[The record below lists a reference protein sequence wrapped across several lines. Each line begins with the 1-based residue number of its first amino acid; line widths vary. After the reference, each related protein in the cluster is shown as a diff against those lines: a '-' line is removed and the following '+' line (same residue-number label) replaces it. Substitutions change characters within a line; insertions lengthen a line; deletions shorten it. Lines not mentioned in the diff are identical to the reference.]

1 MPESLFRQQSEAF
14 ARRVFEDTLAFSKD
28 PETGVTREGYGPAE
42 ERLHDYLKA
51 WGRGLGLEER
61 TDAAGNL
68 FLTLPGNDRALPSFM
83 TGSHS
88 DSVPQGGHFD
98 GLAGIVAAMC
108 AIRWL
113 KEQGIALERDV
124 TLAAFRLEENSFF
137 GRAYVGSSAFAGV
150 LAPEDLALRH
160 RSGAR
165 TLADSIREA
174 GFDPEAMTAGR
185 PLADLSRIGAFVEL
199 HIEQGPTLDMN
210 PETRVGIVTGI
221 RGSRLHKRARC
232 LGETAH
238 AGAVDRRFRH
248 DAVLAGADLLSRLDR
263 HWDAWLA
270 KGRDLVFT
278 PGIICTAPSAAVSV
292 IAGEVAFS
300 LDMRSLDPA
309 VIDAFHELLLEEAR
323 TVEKERGV
331 RFEFDP
337 ILRMEPCALDPG
349 LQGAMEAAAAKAGI
363 MVLRMP
369 SGAGHDSAVLSNAGI
384 PTGMIFVA
392 NQDGSHNPREKM
404 KIDDFLLGAE
414 VLLGTIESF

>member
-14 ARRVFEDTLAFSKD
+14 ARRVFDDTLAFSKD

-68 FLTLPGNDRALPSFM
+68 FLTLPGKDRARPSFM

-124 TLAAFRLEENSFF
+124 TLVAFRLEENSFF

-150 LAPEDLALRH
+150 LAASDLALRH
-160 RSGAR
+160 RSKEL
-165 TLADSIREA
+165 TLGEAIRRA
-174 GFDPEAMTAGR
+174 GFDPEAMASGR
-185 PLADLSRIGAFVEL
+185 PLADLSKIATFVEL

-210 PETRVGIVTGI
+210 PDARVGIVTGI

-238 AGAVDRRFRH
+238 AGAVDKRFRH
-248 DAVLAGADLLSRLDR
+248 DAVLAAADLLTRMDR
-263 HWDAWLA
+263 HWDEWLA
-270 KGRDLVFT
+270 NGKDLVFT
-278 PGIICTAPSAAVSV
+278 PGIISTAPSAAVSV
-292 IAGEVAFS
+292 IAGEAAFS
-300 LDMRSLDPA
+300 LDMRSLNPA
-309 VIDAFHELLLEEAR
+309 VIDGFHELLLEEAQA
-323 TVEKERGV
+323 VGKERGV

-337 ILRMEPCALDPG
+337 ILRMEPCALDSG
-349 LQGAMEAAAAKAGI
+349 LQDAMAAAAAKAGI
-363 MVLRMP
+363 PVLRMP

-404 KIDDFLLGAE
+404 RIEDFLLGAE
-414 VLLGTIESF
+414 ILTRTIEDF